1 VTPVARLTLFFAALG
16 AAFGGAVA
24 LGHAVGPIDRGGTQ
38 SAAHGGSAMDM
49 ASAGPAG
56 LSIADHELR
65 LEPSRVTFAARRP
78 RAFSFR
84 IMKSDGQTLRSY
96 DVTHEK
102 RMHLIVV
109 RRDLTGF
116 HHIHPVLVHGDRWVA
131 TLPALQPGSYRAF
144 ADFSTGG
151 EKTVLGVDLAVA
163 GSFTPTPLP
172 RSHQAATPGEYV
184 VSLNPGGPFV
194 ADRETTVSFH
204 VTRGGRTV
212 AVDRYLGAR
221 GHLVILRAGDL
232 AYLHTHA
239 DADSLQFDTTF
250 PSAGRYRA
258 FLQFSGGGSV
268 HTAPFTVEVNR

>member
-1 VTPVARLTLFFAALG
+1 VTPLARLTLFFVALG

-24 LGHAVGPIDRGGTQ
+24 LGSAVGPIDRGGKEP
-38 SAAHGGSAMDM
+38 AAHGASAMEM
-49 ASAGPAG
+49 APTGPAG
-56 LSIADHELR
+56 LSIADDGLR
-65 LEPSRVTFAARRP
+65 LEASRTTFAPGRSQ
-78 RAFSFR
+78 AFSFR
-84 IMKSDGQTLRSY
+84 ITKTDGQPLRSY

-116 HHIHPVLVHGDRWVA
+116 HHIHPVFHGDRWIA
-131 TLPALQPGSYRAF
+131 TIPALQPGSYRAF

-163 GSFTPTPLP
+163 GSFTPTPLSP
-172 RSHQAATPGEYV
+172 SHQAANPDGYV
-184 VSLNPGGPFV
+184 VSLNPGGPFG
-194 ADRETTVSFH
+194 ADKETTVSFH

-212 AVDRYLGAR
+212 RVDRYLGAR
-221 GHLVILRAGDL
+221 GHLVVLRAGDL

-250 PSAGRYRA
+250 PSDGSYRA
-258 FLQFSGGGSV
+258 FLQFSAGGSV